1 MPPRN
6 SKTMKKEFG
15 KWLMD
20 VAKYVLTAI
29 LLTTVFGGMENNVLI
44 FVLGLIIVAITL
56 GWGLYLVSD
65 KKDKK
70 RYNYNKPIKK

>member
-1 MPPRN
+1 
-6 SKTMKKEFG
+6 MKKEFG

-29 LLTTVFGGMENNVLI
+29 LLTTVFGGMEDKVLI
-44 FVLGLIIVAITL
+44 FILGLCIVGITL

-70 RYNYNKPIKK
+70 HYNYSKPIKKR

>member
-1 MPPRN
+1 
-6 SKTMKKEFG
+6 MKKEFG

>member
-1 MPPRN
+1 
-6 SKTMKKEFG
+6 MKKEFG

-44 FVLGLIIVAITL
+44 FVLGVVIVGITL
-56 GWGLYLVSD
+56 GWGPFHYSYRD
-65 KKDKK
+65 G
-70 RYNYNKPIKK
+70 RWSIFHNTRPSYGT